1 MVARPNALPLFL
13 VLSLFL
19 SGCSAFKKKP
29 DYPTYPVTPPPKEDR
44 LRSGIVQEARKQ
56 LGIPYKY
63 AGKSPRTGFDCSGL
77 IFYVMNRFDISVSP
91 ASRIMA
97 NEGREIRIQQVRP
110 GDIIYYKR
118 SAMGPVFHVSLVV
131 SNDPNG
137 IRVIH
142 SVSRGV
148 VEENITKSSY
158 WKPKIAGAR
167 SILAP

>member
-1 MVARPNALPLFL
+1 MVAKPNALSLLLILILF
-13 VLSLFL
+13 F

-29 DYPTYPVTPPPKEDR
+29 DYLGTTSTLSTEDR

-63 AGKSPRTGFDCSGL
+63 AGKSPRTGFDCSGF
-77 IFYVMNRFDISVSP
+77 IFYVMNRFDIPVSP
-91 ASRIMA
+91 ASKIMA
-97 NEGREIRIQQVRP
+97 NEGREIRVNQVRP

-118 SAMGPVFHVSLVV
+118 SAMGRVFHVSLVV
-131 SNDPNG
+131 GNG
-137 IRVIH
+137 PSGIQVIH

-148 VEENITKSSY
+148 VEENITQSSY

-167 SILAP
+167 SIIAP